1 MENLPQKPSTDPAQ
15 KDSKEKQKVVGL
27 MLFEAGIE
35 FAVIIAAPLIIF
47 VLIGKWLDTKHNTH
61 AYVIIGILLA
71 LAISVAGI
79 TKKIKDYQKIL
90 ESK

>member
-1 MENLPQKPSTDPAQ
+1 MENLPEQPKRDPA
-15 KDSKEKQKVVGL
+15 KDKQKVVGL

-35 FAVIIAAPLIIF
+35 FAVIIALPLIAF
-47 VLIGKWLDTKHNTH
+47 TLLGKWLDTKHNTH

-90 ESK
+90 ENK